1 MRVDVK
7 IVWNEIYMSMEF
19 RCVKNILLGV
29 YKMIKGERYLYNYFE
44 SGLFLWE
51 VGYIEYNDGKKI
63 LFEKKKIFFECWFV
77 FYDNKMKF
85 LV

>member
-63 LFEKKKIFFECWFV
+63 SFEKKKFFLNVDLYFTIIKWNF
-77 FYDNKMKF
+77 
-85 LV
+85 

>member
-63 LFEKKKIFFECWFV
+63 SFEKKKFFLNVDLYFMIIKWNF
-77 FYDNKMKF
+77 
-85 LV
+85 

>member
-63 LFEKKKIFFECWFV
+63 LFEKKKFFLNVDLYFTIIKWNF
-77 FYDNKMKF
+77 
-85 LV
+85 

>member
-29 YKMIKGERYLYNYFE
+29 YKMIKGKDICIIILRVVYFYE
-44 SGLFLWE
+44 KWVILS
-51 VGYIEYNDGKKI
+51 IMMGKKFC
-63 LFEKKKIFFECWFV
+63 LRKKIFFECWFV

>member
-63 LFEKKKIFFECWFV
+63 LFEKKNFFWMLICI
-77 FYDNKMKF
+77 
-85 LV
+85 LR